1 MNQEE
6 IGALIARRRK
16 EEKLTQAQLAEKL
29 NITDRAVSKWETGK
43 SMPDVSILGELC
55 EILHLTVDELLRGEK
70 KAEEKPQPSKRKK
83 ARSGIPSLLFSA
95 TLFVGALVCVICD
108 LAISGGFT
116 WSPIPVSAIAFTWAV
131 FFPAIQWGKSGVMAS
146 LLSLSIFIFPFLYL
160 LGRLLKEKAVFTIGA
175 AMAAISVAFMW
186 LIFAAIRRLWKKS
199 KPAALGVSFLLAGL
213 LELMLNNTLAKMI
226 GLPAM
231 DVWDVFSVF
240 LLLLLAFG
248 SFLWGAVKR
257 K

>member
-1 MNQEE
+1 
-6 IGALIARRRK
+6 
-16 EEKLTQAQLAEKL
+16 
-29 NITDRAVSKWETGK
+29 
-43 SMPDVSILGELC
+43 
-55 EILHLTVDELLRGEK
+55 
-70 KAEEKPQPSKRKK
+70 
-83 ARSGIPSLLFSA
+83 
-95 TLFVGALVCVICD
+95 
-108 LAISGGFT
+108 
-116 WSPIPVSAIAFTWAV
+116 
-131 FFPAIQWGKSGVMAS
+131 MAS

-186 LIFAAIRRLWKKS
+186 LIFAVIRRLWKKS

-213 LELMLNNTLAKMI
+213 LELMLNITLAKMI

-248 SFLWGAVKR
+248 SILWGGVKR